1 MFSFQNELSKR
12 ELEAQKV
19 VSTLNKREAEL
30 KAISERELRLKKEVQ
45 EQSKSKHQLRY
56 KAEDFIFLLHTSK
69 KDEVIGS
76 TVLFIINTTLVLN

>member
-56 KAEDFIFLLHTSK
+56 KAEDLIFLLHTSK
-69 KDEVIGS
+69 KGRGYR
-76 TVLFIINTTLVLN
+76 FNCIIYN